1 MDHLFDLTGKVAL
14 VTGGNGGIGLGM
26 AEGLAKHGASV
37 VIWGTNASKNEAAV
51 AQLSAHGSTVR
62 AAIVDVA
69 DEAAVKEGM
78 ANILSEFGRIDQA
91 IANAGIGQ
99 SKRDMFDIS
108 IDDFKKLES
117 INVHGVFATLR
128 EAARHMIDRG
138 AAGDRGGSL
147 VGIAST
153 AAVHGAARNE
163 HYGATKGAVV
173 SMCRAMAVELA
184 RHAITVNA
192 ILPGSV
198 NGPRIDK
205 VFADEALAKGMTP
218 AAVRAGYEQGTAL
231 RSLVDAADVANM
243 AVFLSS
249 DGARLVSGQAITVD
263 GFTINP
269 DPQV

>member
-1 MDHLFDLTGKVAL
+1 MDNLFDLTGKVAL

-37 VIWGTNASKNEAAV
+37 VIWGTSAAKNEAAV
-51 AQLSAHGSTVR
+51 AQLSTHGGTVR
-62 AAIVDVA
+62 SAIVDVS
-69 DEAAVKEGM
+69 DEAAVKAGM
-78 ANILSEFGRIDQA
+78 ADILHEFGRIDQA

-99 SKRDMFDIS
+99 SRRDMFDIS

-128 EAARHMIDRG
+128 EAARHMIERG

-163 HYGATKGAVV
+163 HYGATKGAVI

-184 RHAITVNA
+184 RHAITVNS
-192 ILPGSV
+192 ILPGWIRSDMTAPMQA
-198 NGPRIDK
+198 NDK
-205 VFADEALAKGMTP
+205 FNERVIGRVPMGGWGDGADFAGIAVYLASKASRFHTGD
-218 AAVRAGYEQGTAL
+218 
-231 RSLVDAADVANM
+231 SLVI
-243 AVFLSS
+243 
-249 DGARLVSGQAITVD
+249 DGGY
-263 GFTINP
+263 TIY
-269 DPQV
+269 

>member
-1 MDHLFDLTGKVAL
+1 MGNLFDLTGKVAL

-37 VIWGTNASKNEAAV
+37 VIWGTNASKNEAAL
-51 AQLSAHGSTVR
+51 AQLSAHGGMVR
-62 AAIVDVA
+62 AAIVNVA

-78 ANILSEFGRIDQA
+78 ANILREFGRIDQA

-128 EAARHMIDRG
+128 EAARHMVERG

-192 ILPGSV
+192 ILPGWIRSEMTGALQT
-198 NGPRIDK
+198 NDK
-205 VFADEALAKGMTP
+205 FKERVIGRVPMGGWGDGADFAGIAVYLASKASRFHTGD
-218 AAVRAGYEQGTAL
+218 
-231 RSLVDAADVANM
+231 SLVI
-243 AVFLSS
+243 
-249 DGARLVSGQAITVD
+249 DGGY
-263 GFTINP
+263 TIY
-269 DPQV
+269 